1 MGARSRLEALL
12 ANALQ
17 VEETW
22 SPLFRSARTRHGEQ
36 AVVALNQITQLVF
49 EAPIR

>member
-36 AVVALNQITQLVF
+36 VVALNQITQLVF